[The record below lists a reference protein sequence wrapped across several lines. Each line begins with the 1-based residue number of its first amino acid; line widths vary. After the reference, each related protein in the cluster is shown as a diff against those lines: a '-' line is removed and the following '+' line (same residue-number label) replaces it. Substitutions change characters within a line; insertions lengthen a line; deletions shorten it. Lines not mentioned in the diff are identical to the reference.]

1 MPSPKIQTLKE
12 NLSKLRAEKRLALA
26 RETTRRKRKVARQTL
41 RLRKKDTRKKS
52 ILGELALGWM
62 ETHPDFYGQ
71 ILEGL
76 SDTLVDTSA
85 RALFALE
92 APENFP
98 LEIKTQNR
106 RRIIIGGLVYF

>member
-1 MPSPKIQTLKE
+1 
-12 NLSKLRAEKRLALA
+12 
-26 RETTRRKRKVARQTL
+26 
-41 RLRKKDTRKKS
+41 
-52 ILGELALGWM
+52 M

-92 APENFP
+92 APENSS

>member
-1 MPSPKIQTLKE
+1 
-12 NLSKLRAEKRLALA
+12 
-26 RETTRRKRKVARQTL
+26 
-41 RLRKKDTRKKS
+41 
-52 ILGELALGWM
+52 M

-106 RRIIIGGLVYF
+106 RRIIIGGLVYRWMKEDDAYAAQILAHLDRWLTKDIDRKLFF